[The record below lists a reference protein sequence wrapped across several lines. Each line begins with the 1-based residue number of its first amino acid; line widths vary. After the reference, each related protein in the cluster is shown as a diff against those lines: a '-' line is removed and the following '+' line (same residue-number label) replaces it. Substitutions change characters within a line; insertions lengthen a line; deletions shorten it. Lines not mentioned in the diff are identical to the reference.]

1 METPLTPTLET
12 SIRRALEIALERHHE
27 YAGLEHLLLALLD
40 DPDAARVLKY
50 CQVDLAALRLTLD
63 ESLGQFERIQG
74 AQPEPTTSFE
84 RVIQRAVTQM
94 RSAGRDQANG
104 ANVLISIMDERQSAT
119 YALLETFGVNRLD
132 LTTALSRGTAPRGTE
147 PNPEPARTG
156 EEEASLANDPLRA
169 YCTNLTERA
178 AKGEL
183 DPLIGRQA
191 ELERILTVLSRRQK
205 NNPLLV
211 GDPGV
216 GKTAL
221 IEGLAQ
227 MIIQGTGDRG
237 QGSGKKPEPGARN
250 PEPFSIGE
258 NLPEKLQGAEVFA
271 LDMGSLLAGTRFRG
285 DFEERIKAVMKA
297 LEAHPNAVLFIDEI
311 HTIVGAGSTT
321 GSTVDASNLLK
332 PALTGKLKCIGATT
346 FGEYKHF
353 EKDRA
358 IARRF
363 QKIDILEPSQAE
375 AVLILEGLKSR
386 LEAHHQLPYTS
397 EAIQRSVE
405 LATRHLSDRK
415 LPDSALDVLDEA
427 GATQSLKPQAER
439 VKEIGTTE
447 VEATVARMARIP
459 AKNLTRDDEAVLK
472 NLEAEL
478 KNAVFGQDSAVAE
491 VAGAIKLS
499 RAGLRDPQKPMGAYL
514 FTGPTGVGKTELA
527 RQLASSMGVP
537 LLRFDMSEYMEK
549 HSVSRLIGAP
559 PGYVGFD
566 QGGLLTD
573 AVLQNPHCVL
583 LLDEIEKAHPD
594 LFAILLQVM
603 DYGKLTDH
611 NGKNVDFRSTV
622 LIMTTNAGAAEAS
635 EARIG
640 FMGGTKEEAS
650 DEALKR
656 MFSPEFRNRLD
667 ATVHFAPLSPVVMKQ
682 IVGKFVRQLEAQLA
696 ERKVEISLSE
706 AALNWLAEKGYD
718 PLMGA
723 RPLARLIQE
732 SIKKPLADELLFGS
746 LKNGG
751 NLQVE
756 LKGEK
761 LVLNSSG

>member
-1 METPLTPTLET
+1 METPLTPTLEQ
-12 SIRRALEIALERHHE
+12 SIRRALEIALERRHE

-40 DPDAARVLKY
+40 DPDASRVLKS
-50 CQVDLAALRLTLD
+50 CGVDLQALRLMLE
-63 ESLGQFERIQG
+63 ESLRQFEVG
-74 AQPEPTTSFE
+74 EAGEPHPTSSFT
-84 RVIQRAVTQM
+84 RVIQRAVYQM

-104 ANVLISIMDERQSAT
+104 ANVLVSIMDERQTAV
-119 YALLETFGVNRLD
+119 YALLESFGVNRAD
-132 LTTALSRGTAPRGTE
+132 LTAAISRGAPAKGIGQ
-147 PNPEPARTG
+147 PSEPARVG
-156 EEEASLANDPLRA
+156 EDSAGIAPNPLEA
-169 YCTNLTERA
+169 YCTNLTARA
-178 AKGEL
+178 QQDEL
-183 DPLIGRQA
+183 DPLIGREA
-191 ELERILTVLSRRQK
+191 ELERILTILSRRQK

-221 IEGLAQ
+221 VEGLAQ
-227 MIIQGTGDRG
+227 LIVRGAGDS
-237 QGSGKKPEPGARN
+237 QGSRKNSRENTSPYPLPPIPLPGKL
-250 PEPFSIGE
+250 I
-258 NLPEKLQGAEVFA
+258 GAEVFA

-285 DFEERIKAVMKA
+285 DFEERVKSVMKA
-297 LEAHPNAVLFIDEI
+297 LEAHPNAILFIDEI

-346 FGEYKHF
+346 FSEYKHF

-363 QKIDILEPSQAE
+363 QKIDIAEPSHAD
-375 AVLILEGLKSR
+375 AVKILEGLKSR
-386 LEAHHQLPYTS
+386 LEAHHQLTYTKQAL
-397 EAIQRSVE
+397 ERSVE
-405 LATRHLSDRK
+405 LAARHLSERR

-427 GATQSLKPQAER
+427 GAAQALR
-439 VKEIGTTE
+439 TPHKRAKRIG
-447 VEATVARMARIP
+447 VEQVEETIARIARIP
-459 AKNLTRDDEAVLK
+459 AKNLSRDDAVVLA
-472 NLEAEL
+472 NLESEL
-478 KNAVFGQDSAVAE
+478 KGAVFGQDKAVEE
-491 VAGAIKLS
+491 VASAIKLS
-499 RAGLRDPQKPMGAYL
+499 RAGLREPQKPIGAYL

-527 RQLASSMGVP
+527 RQLAASMGVP

-611 NGKNVDFRSTV
+611 NGKNVDFRSSV

-635 EARIG
+635 ETRVG
-640 FMGGTKEEAS
+640 FLGGTKAEAS
-650 DEALKR
+650 DEALRR
-656 MFSPEFRNRLD
+656 MFTPEFRNRLD
-667 ATVHFAPLSPVVMKQ
+667 AIVHFDPLSPAVIQQ
-682 IVGKFVRQLEAQLA
+682 IVGKFLGQLETQLK
-696 ERKVEISLSE
+696 ERKVELEVSPE
-706 AALNWLAEKGYD
+706 AVDWLAEKGYD
-718 PLMGA
+718 KLMGA

-732 SIKKPLADELLFGS
+732 RLKKPLADLLLFGA

-751 NLQVE
+751 RLRISRNGQEIALE
-756 LKGEK
+756 AHKA
-761 LVLNSSG
+761 

>member
-1 METPLTPTLET
+1 MESPLTPTLEQ
-12 SIRRALEIALERHHE
+12 SIRRALNIALERQHE
-27 YAGLEHLLLALLD
+27 YASLEHLLLALLD
-40 DPDAARVLKY
+40 DPDAARALRS
-50 CQVDLAALRLTLD
+50 CGVDLQALRLMLE
-63 ESLGQFERIQG
+63 ESLRQLEAG
-74 AQPEPTTSFE
+74 ADAEPHPTSSFT
-84 RVIQRAVTQM
+84 RVIQRAVYQM

-104 ANVLISIMDERQSAT
+104 ANVLVAIMDERQTAA
-119 YALLETFGVNRLD
+119 YALLESLGVSRAS
-132 LTTALSRGTAPRGTE
+132 LTAAISRGALPSGTSQPSAP
-147 PNPEPARTG
+147 AQVG
-156 EEEASLANDPLRA
+156 EEGAGVAHNPLEA
-169 YCTNLTERA
+169 YCTNLTARA
-178 AKGEL
+178 QRGEL
-183 DPLIGRQA
+183 DPLIGRES
-191 ELERILTVLSRRQK
+191 ELERMLTILSRRQK

-221 IEGLAQ
+221 VEGLAQ
-227 MIIQGTGDRG
+227 LIVEHGRKSKTPSPAI
-237 QGSGKKPEPGARN
+237 
-250 PEPFSIGE
+250 
-258 NLPEKLQGAEVFA
+258 PEKLIGAEVFS

-297 LEAHPNAVLFIDEI
+297 LEAHPNAILFIDEI

-332 PALTGKLKCIGATT
+332 PALTGRLKCIGATT
-346 FGEYKHF
+346 FSEYKHF

-363 QKIDILEPSQAE
+363 QKIDVGEPPHSE
-375 AVLILEGLKSR
+375 AVKILEGLKPR
-386 LEAHHQLPYTS
+386 LEAHHRLSYTRPAL
-397 EAIQRSVE
+397 ERAVE
-405 LATRHLSDRK
+405 LAARHLSERR

-427 GATQSLKPQAER
+427 GASQALLPPSKR
-439 VKEIGTTE
+439 KNRIGVAE

-459 AKNLTRDDEAVLK
+459 AKNLSRDDEAVLAS
-472 NLEAEL
+472 LESEL
-478 KNAVFGQDSAVAE
+478 KRAVFGQNKAVEE
-491 VAGAIKLS
+491 VASAIKLA
-499 RAGLRDPQKPMGAYL
+499 RAGLRDPQKPMGSYL
-514 FTGPTGVGKTELA
+514 FAGPTGVGKTELA
-527 RQLASSMGVP
+527 RQLAASLGVP

-594 LFAILLQVM
+594 LYAILLQVM

-611 NGKNVDFRSTV
+611 NGKTVDFRSTV

-635 EARIG
+635 ELRVG
-640 FMGGTKEEAS
+640 FLGGTKAEAS

-656 MFSPEFRNRLD
+656 IFTPEFRNRLD
-667 ATVHFAPLSPVVMKQ
+667 AIVHFDPLSPTIMQQ
-682 IVGKFVRQLEAQLA
+682 IVGKFLTQLEAQLK
-696 ERKVEISLSE
+696 ERKVGLEVSPE
-706 AALNWLAEKGYD
+706 AVNWLAEKGYD
-718 PLMGA
+718 RLMGA

-732 SIKKPLADELLFGS
+732 HIKKPLADLLLFGA

-751 NLQVE
+751 RLRIVCNG
-756 LKGEK
+756 GEIA
-761 LVLNSSG
+761 LEAQSLS

>member
-1 METPLTPTLET
+1 METPLTPTLEQ
-12 SIRRALEIALERHHE
+12 SIRRALEMALERGHE

-40 DPDAARVLKY
+40 DPDASRVLQHSK
-50 CQVDLAALRLTLD
+50 VDLTHLRALLE
-63 ESLGQFERIQG
+63 ESLRQFERIPG
-74 AQPEPTTSFE
+74 AEPEPTTAFQ
-84 RVIQRAVTQM
+84 RVIQRAVLQM

-104 ANVLISIMDERQSAT
+104 ANVLVAIMDERQSAA
-119 YALLETFGVNRLD
+119 YALLEQLGVTRLD
-132 LTTALSRGTAPRGTE
+132 LTAAISRGALPRGASQNIE
-147 PNPEPARTG
+147 PVQVG
-156 EEEASLANDPLRA
+156 EEGAGVAQNPLEA

-178 AKGEL
+178 RKGEL
-183 DPLIGRQA
+183 DPLVGREK
-191 ELERILTVLSRRQK
+191 ELERILTILSRRQK

-221 IEGLAQ
+221 VEGLAQ
-227 MIIQGTGDRG
+227 LIVAPSSQGNA
-237 QGSGKKPEPGARN
+237 PL
-250 PEPFSIGE
+250 
-258 NLPEKLQGAEVFA
+258 LPERLKGAEVFA
-271 LDMGSLLAGTRFRG
+271 LDMGSLLAGTRYRG
-285 DFEERIKAVMKA
+285 DFEERVKAVMKA
-297 LEAHPNAVLFIDEI
+297 LEAHSNAILFIDEI

-332 PALTGKLKCIGATT
+332 PALTGKLRCIGATT
-346 FGEYKHF
+346 FAEYKHF

-363 QKIDILEPSQAE
+363 QKVDITEPSHAD
-375 AVLILEGLKSR
+375 AVKILEGLKPR
-386 LEAHHQLPYTS
+386 LEAHHQLSYTKQAL
-397 EAIQRSVE
+397 ERAVE
-405 LATRHLSDRK
+405 LSARHLSERR

-427 GATQSLKPQAER
+427 GAAQALLPPGKR
-439 VKEIGTTE
+439 KSRIGVAE
-447 VEATVARMARIP
+447 VEATVARIARIP
-459 AKNLTRDDEAVLK
+459 AKSLSRDDEAVLA
-472 NLEAEL
+472 NLEQEL
-478 KNAVFGQDSAVAE
+478 KGAVFGQDRAVEE
-491 VAGAIKLS
+491 VASAIKLS
-499 RAGLRDPQKPMGAYL
+499 RAGLRDPQKPMGSYL
-514 FTGPTGVGKTELA
+514 FAGPTGVGKTELA
-527 RQLASSMGVP
+527 RQLAASLGVP

-594 LFAILLQVM
+594 LYAILLQVM

-611 NGKNVDFRSTV
+611 NGKTVDFRSTI

-635 EARIG
+635 ERRVG
-640 FMGGTKEEAS
+640 FLGGTKAEAS

-656 MFSPEFRNRLD
+656 MFTPEFRNRLD
-667 ATVHFAPLSPVVMKQ
+667 AIVHFDPLSPAIMQQ
-682 IVGKFVRQLEAQLA
+682 IVDKFLRQLASQLK
-696 ERKVEISLSE
+696 ERKVALETSPE
-706 AALNWLAEKGYD
+706 AVAWLAEKGYD

-732 SIKKPLADELLFGS
+732 KIKKPLADLLLFGP

-751 NLQVE
+751 QLNILRQGE
-756 LKGEK
+756 EITLETKGT
-761 LVLNSSG
+761 SAP

>member
-1 METPLTPTLET
+1 MEAPLTPALEQ
-12 SIRRALEIALERHHE
+12 SIRRALQMALERGHE

-40 DPDAARVLKY
+40 DPDASRVLR
-50 CQVDLAALRLTLD
+50 QTRVNLEHLRMLLE
-63 ESLGQFERIQG
+63 ESLRQFESNPGQE
-74 AQPEPTTSFE
+74 PEPTMAFQ
-84 RVIQRAVTQM
+84 RVIQRAVLQM

-104 ANVLISIMDERQSAT
+104 ANVLVAIMDERQSAV
-119 YALLETFGVNRLD
+119 YALLEELGLSRLD
-132 LTTALSRGTAPRGTE
+132 LTAAISRGALPKGTSPQIE
-147 PNPEPARTG
+147 PVRAG
-156 EEEASLANDPLRA
+156 EESEGVADNPLEA

-178 AKGEL
+178 RRGEL
-183 DPLIGRQA
+183 DPLIGRER
-191 ELERILTVLSRRQK
+191 ELERILTTLARRQK

-221 IEGLAQ
+221 VEGLAQ
-227 MIIQGTGDRG
+227 LIV
-237 QGSGKKPEPGARN
+237 KPDQSAMPL
-250 PEPFSIGE
+250 
-258 NLPEKLQGAEVFA
+258 LPERIQGAEVFA
-271 LDMGSLLAGTRFRG
+271 LDMGSLLAGTRYRG
-285 DFEERIKAVMKA
+285 DFEERVKAVMKA
-297 LEAHPNAVLFIDEI
+297 LEAHPNAILFIDEI

-332 PALTGKLKCIGATT
+332 PALTGRLKCIGATT
-346 FGEYKHF
+346 FAEYKHF

-363 QKIDILEPSQAE
+363 QKIDIGEPSPDD
-375 AVLILEGLKSR
+375 AVKILEGLRPR
-386 LEAHHQLPYTS
+386 LEAHHRLTYTKQAL
-397 EAIQRSVE
+397 ERAVE
-405 LATRHLSDRK
+405 LAARHLSERR

-427 GATQSLKPQAER
+427 GAAQALLPPSR
-439 VKEIGTTE
+439 RKSRIGVAE

-459 AKNLTRDDEAVLK
+459 AKNLSRDDEAVLA
-472 NLEAEL
+472 NLEQEL
-478 KNAVFGQDSAVAE
+478 KGAVFGQERAVEE
-491 VAGAIKLS
+491 VASAIKLA

-514 FTGPTGVGKTELA
+514 FAGPTGVGKTELA
-527 RQLASSMGVP
+527 RQLAASLGVP

-594 LFAILLQVM
+594 LYAILLQVM

-611 NGKNVDFRSTV
+611 NGKTVDFRSAV

-635 EARIG
+635 ERRVG
-640 FMGGTKEEAS
+640 FLGGTKAEAS

-656 MFSPEFRNRLD
+656 LFTPEFRNRLD
-667 ATVHFAPLSPVVMKQ
+667 AIVHFNPLSPAIMQQ
-682 IVGKFVRQLEAQLA
+682 IVGKFLRQLEAQLK
-696 ERKVEISLSE
+696 ERKVTLEVSPE
-706 AALNWLAEKGYD
+706 ALAWLAQKGYD

-732 SIKKPLADELLFGS
+732 KIKKPLADLLLFGP

-751 NLQVE
+751 RLWVVGQGE
-756 LKGEK
+756 EITLKTHPSDT
-761 LVLNSSG
+761 VHRA

>member
-1 METPLTPTLET
+1 MLAGMETPLTPTLEQ
-12 SIRRALEIALERHHE
+12 SIRRALEIALERRHE

-40 DPDAARVLKY
+40 DPDASRVLQS
-50 CQVDLAALRLTLD
+50 CSVDLQALRLMLE
-63 ESLGQFERIQG
+63 ESLRQFEVG
-74 AQPEPTTSFE
+74 EGEPHPTSSFT
-84 RVIQRAVTQM
+84 RVIQRAVYQM

-104 ANVLISIMDERQSAT
+104 ANVLVSIMDERQTAA
-119 YALLETFGVNRLD
+119 YALLESFGVNRAD
-132 LTTALSRGTAPRGTE
+132 LTAAISRGAPPKGIGQ
-147 PNPEPARTG
+147 PSEPAQVG
-156 EEEASLANDPLRA
+156 KDSAGVAQNPLEA

-178 AKGEL
+178 RKGEL
-183 DPLIGRQA
+183 DPLIGRER
-191 ELERILTVLSRRQK
+191 ELERMLTILSRRQK

-221 IEGLAQ
+221 VEGLAQ
-227 MIIQGTGDRG
+227 LIVAPSSKG
-237 QGSGKKPEPGARN
+237 GSVPL
-250 PEPFSIGE
+250 
-258 NLPEKLQGAEVFA
+258 LPERIRGAEVFA
-271 LDMGSLLAGTRFRG
+271 LDMGSLLAGTRYRG
-285 DFEERIKAVMKA
+285 DFEERVKAVMKA
-297 LEAHPNAVLFIDEI
+297 LEAHPNAILFIDEI

-346 FGEYKHF
+346 FAEYKHF

-363 QKIDILEPSQAE
+363 QKIDIAEPSHAD
-375 AVLILEGLKSR
+375 AVKILEGLKPR
-386 LEAHHQLPYTS
+386 LEAHHRLTYTKQAL
-397 EAIQRSVE
+397 ERAVE
-405 LATRHLSDRK
+405 LSARHLSERR

-427 GATQSLKPQAER
+427 GAAQALLPPGKR
-439 VKEIGTTE
+439 KSRIGVAE
-447 VEATVARMARIP
+447 VEATVARIARIP
-459 AKNLTRDDEAVLK
+459 AKNLSRDDEVVLA
-472 NLEAEL
+472 NLEHEL
-478 KNAVFGQDSAVAE
+478 KGAVFGQDRAVEE
-491 VAGAIKLS
+491 VASAIKLS
-499 RAGLRDPQKPMGAYL
+499 RAGLRDPQKPMGSYL
-514 FTGPTGVGKTELA
+514 FAGPTGVGKTELA
-527 RQLASSMGVP
+527 RQLAASLGVP

-594 LFAILLQVM
+594 LYAILLQVM

-611 NGKNVDFRSTV
+611 NGKNVDFRSTI

-635 EARIG
+635 ERRVG
-640 FMGGTKEEAS
+640 FLGGTRAEAS

-656 MFSPEFRNRLD
+656 MFTPEFRNRLD
-667 ATVHFAPLSPVVMKQ
+667 AIVHFDPLSPAVMQQ
-682 IVGKFVRQLEAQLA
+682 IVGKFVRQLEAQLK
-696 ERKVEISLSE
+696 ERKVALEVRPE
-706 AALNWLAEKGYD
+706 ALAWLAEKGYD

-732 SIKKPLADELLFGS
+732 KIKKPLADLLLFGP

-751 NLQVE
+751 RLVILRQ
-756 LKGEK
+756 GEEIA
-761 LVLNSSG
+761 LETEGASTP

>member
-1 METPLTPTLET
+1 METPLTPTLER
-12 SIRRALEIALERHHE
+12 SIRRALEIALEGGHE

-40 DPDAARVLKY
+40 DPDASRVLQY
-50 CQVDLAALRLTLD
+50 CKVNLEHLRALLE
-63 ESLGQFERIQG
+63 ESLRQFERIPG
-74 AQPEPTTSFE
+74 VEPEPTAAFQ
-84 RVIQRAVTQM
+84 RVIQRAVLQM

-104 ANVLISIMDERQSAT
+104 ANVLVAIMDERQSAA
-119 YALLETFGVNRLD
+119 YALLEQLGVTRLD
-132 LTTALSRGTAPRGTE
+132 LTSALSRGALPRGASSNIE
-147 PNPEPARTG
+147 PVRVG
-156 EEEASLANDPLRA
+156 EEGAGMAQNPLEA

-178 AKGEL
+178 RKGDL
-183 DPLIGRQA
+183 DPLIGREK

-221 IEGLAQ
+221 VEGLAQ
-227 MIIQGTGDRG
+227 RIVAQAAGNRAAEV
-237 QGSGKKPEPGARN
+237 P
-250 PEPFSIGE
+250 
-258 NLPEKLQGAEVFA
+258 LPSRLVGAEVFA
-271 LDMGSLLAGTRFRG
+271 LDMGSLLAGTRYRG
-285 DFEERIKAVMKA
+285 DFEERVKAVMKA
-297 LEAHPNAVLFIDEI
+297 LEAHPNAILFIDEI

-346 FGEYKHF
+346 FSEYKHF

-363 QKIDILEPSQAE
+363 QKIDVGEPSYADT
-375 AVLILEGLKSR
+375 VRILEGLKPR
-386 LEAHHQLPYTS
+386 LEAHHQLTYTKQAL
-397 EAIQRSVE
+397 ERSVE
-405 LATRHLSDRK
+405 LAARHLSERR

-427 GATQSLKPQAER
+427 GAAQALKTPQKRAKR
-439 VKEIGTTE
+439 IG
-447 VEATVARMARIP
+447 VEQVEETIARMARIP
-459 AKNLTRDDEAVLK
+459 AKNLSRDDAVVLA
-472 NLEAEL
+472 NLESEL
-478 KNAVFGQDSAVAE
+478 KGAVFGQDKAVEE
-491 VAGAIKLS
+491 VASAIKLS
-499 RAGLRDPQKPMGAYL
+499 RAGLREPQKPIGAYL

-527 RQLASSMGVP
+527 RQLAASLGVP

-594 LFAILLQVM
+594 LYAILLQVM

-635 EARIG
+635 ELRVG
-640 FMGGTKEEAS
+640 FLGGTRSEAS
-650 DEALKR
+650 EDALKR
-656 MFSPEFRNRLD
+656 MFTPEFRNRLD
-667 ATVHFAPLSPVVMKQ
+667 AIVHFDPLSPAVMQK
-682 IVGKFVRQLEAQLA
+682 IVGKFLGQLEAQLK
-696 ERKVEISLSE
+696 ERKVALEVQPE
-706 AALNWLAEKGYD
+706 ATAWLAEHGYD
-718 PLMGA
+718 RLMGA

-732 SIKKPLADELLFGS
+732 KIKKPLADLLLFGP
-746 LKNGG
+746 LKHGG
-751 NLQVE
+751 RLQIVC
-756 LKGEK
+756 KGEEIALK
-761 LVLNSSG
+761 AHPA